1 MGNFRFFDVVVAG
14 AGPGGAMAAKR
25 CAELGLKTLL
35 VEKKTLPRDKVC
47 TGMIMGDWAVH
58 IIRNEFGVIPGSLL
72 VDPPALKGHRLHVT
86 GAQVQSLEWHT
97 PLCWRKDLD
106 FWLVKQAEASG
117 VMLEAGARVV
127 DVVQKESSLRVI
139 IRSQRETK
147 ELKAQFVIGA
157 DGATSVVRRTTFP
170 KLKVPY
176 SGPVRECYRGSLDLD
191 RDYIHWFFPKGLPRP
206 RFNVNHKDDVF
217 LIEGSGIRELSE
229 EIRGTLLPYG
239 FDPENRPLWKD
250 GCAIAMMHDPLISG
264 AFEPAMANILLVGDA
279 AGMIF
284 PITFEGIGSALKSG
298 LAAAESIRESLDT
311 KTPAAPLYLQKI
323 APIVKTIER
332 LHKVQERLKNR
343 TASGR
348 DQVAAAL
355 LKAYGETLTLQSS
368 I

>member
-1 MGNFRFFDVVVAG
+1 MGSLRSFDVVVAG

-58 IIRNEFGVIPGSLL
+58 IIRDEFGEIPRSFLAN
-72 VDPPALKGHRLHVT
+72 PPALKGHRLHVA
-86 GAQVQSLEWHT
+86 GAQVQNLEWHT

-106 FWLVKQAEASG
+106 FWLAKQAEASG

-127 DVVQKESSLRVI
+127 DVVQEEGSLRIVI
-139 IRSQRETK
+139 QSQNQKR
-147 ELKAQFVIGA
+147 ELKAQYVIGA

-170 KLKVPY
+170 NLKVPY

-239 FDPENRPLWKD
+239 FDPENKPLWKD
-250 GCAIAMMHDPLISG
+250 GCAIAMLHDPLISG
-264 AFEPAMANILLVGDA
+264 TFEPAMGNILLVGDA

-298 LAAAESIRESLDT
+298 LSAAESIQESLHT

-323 APIVKTIER
+323 APIVKTIEH
-332 LHKVQERLKNR
+332 LHKVQGRLKNID
-343 TASGR
+343 GGCNH
-348 DQVAAAL
+348 VAAAL
-355 LKAYGETLTLQSS
+355 LKAYRETLTVQSS

>member
-1 MGNFRFFDVVVAG
+1 MQWLQRSALNWVS
-14 AGPGGAMAAKR
+14 KR
-25 CAELGLKTLL
+25 CWWR
-35 VEKKTLPRDKVC
+35 KKTLPRDKVC

-58 IIRNEFGVIPGSLL
+58 IIRDEFGEIPGSLR
-72 VDPPALKGHRLHVT
+72 VDPPALKGHRLHVA

-106 FWLVKQAEASG
+106 FWLVKRAEASG
-117 VMLEAGARVV
+117 VILEAGARVV
-127 DVVQKESSLRVI
+127 GVVQEESSLRVI
-139 IRSQRETK
+139 IRNQRETQ
-147 ELKAQFVIGA
+147 ELKARFVIGA

-206 RFNVNHKDDVF
+206 RFNVNHKNDLF

-229 EIRGTLLPYG
+229 EIRDTLSPYG
-239 FDPENRPLWKD
+239 FDPESKPLWKD
-250 GCAIAMMHDPLISG
+250 GCAIAMLHDPLISG
-264 AFEPAMANILLVGDA
+264 TFEPAMGNVLLVGDA

-311 KTPAAPLYLQKI
+311 KTSAAPIYLRKI
-323 APIVKTIER
+323 ATIVKTIER
-332 LHKVQERLKNR
+332 LHKVQERLKSS
-343 TASGR
+343 TDGGC
-348 DQVAAAL
+348 DHVAAAL
-355 LKAYGETLTLQSS
+355 LNAYRETLTVQSGV
-368 I
+368 

>member
-1 MGNFRFFDVVVAG
+1 MENFRFFDVVVAG

-58 IIRNEFGVIPGSLL
+58 IIRDEFGVIPGSLL
-72 VDPPALKGHRLHVT
+72 VDPPALKGHRLHVA
-86 GAQVQSLEWHT
+86 GAHVQSLEWHT
-97 PLCWRKDLD
+97 SLCWRKDLD

-127 DVVQKESSLRVI
+127 DVVQEENSIRVV
-139 IRSQRETK
+139 IRGQRETQ

-206 RFNVNHKDDVF
+206 RFNVNHKDDLF

-229 EIRGTLLPYG
+229 EIRDTLLPYG
-239 FDPENRPLWKD
+239 FDPENKPLWKD
-250 GCAIAMMHDPLISG
+250 GCAIAMLHDPLISG
-264 AFEPAMANILLVGDA
+264 TFEPAMGNVLLVGDA

-311 KTPAAPLYLQKI
+311 KTPAAPLYLKKI
-323 APIVKTIER
+323 ATIVKTIER
-332 LHKVQERLKNR
+332 LHKVQERLKS
-343 TASGR
+343 TDGGC
-348 DQVAAAL
+348 DQVAEAL
-355 LKAYGETLTLQSS
+355 LKAYHETLTVQSS